1 MKSAVIFLA
10 VVLILSLC
18 ACTSESADSTS
29 SAVLSQTESET
40 VSIPT
45 ETSSEEISS
54 ETVVSSTI
62 PESSSSVPSVAVP
75 SSSVPAPSSKPVP
88 SSAPAVSSSSAPE
101 VSKVKMYEVTD
112 PKNERGLS
120 TARNG
125 YGFGIAENEKPPQ
138 MSLDNQTKF
147 DGFNG
152 VRALAVDT
160 KTEEKVMYLT
170 FDNGYEY
177 KNLTGKILDVL
188 KEKKVKAAFFPTLSY
203 IKNNG
208 NFIKRMIDEGHI
220 VGNHSATHP
229 DFSTISRTEM
239 ANEIYLVDKYLQDNF
254 GYKSYYFR
262 FPSGAH
268 SECALELVS
277 SVGFKSIFWSVAYSD
292 WDTGNQ
298 KGTDYA
304 YDTVTSRFHPG
315 AVILL
320 HAVSVDNANALGKI
334 IDRAREMGY
343 RFATLDEYYK

>member
-1 MKSAVIFLA
+1 MKIAALFLS
-10 VVLILSLC
+10 VVLILTLLSG
-18 ACTSESADSTS
+18 CTKDGS
-29 SAVLSQTESET
+29 VLSSSDVLSHTEESSSSEVSSLAPSSSEPT
-40 VSIPT
+40 VS
-45 ETSSEEISS
+45 SSSQ
-54 ETVVSSTI
+54 
-62 PESSSSVPSVAVP
+62 ESSSSVPSKVEV
-75 SSSVPAPSSKPVP
+75 SSVPPAPSSKPVP
-88 SSAPAVSSSSAPE
+88 SSAPAVSSSSAPA

-125 YGFGIAENEKPPQ
+125 YGFGIAENEEPPQ

-147 DGFNG
+147 DGLKG
-152 VRALAVDT
+152 VRALALDT

-268 SECALELVS
+268 SECALELVT
-277 SVGFKSIFWSVAYSD
+277 SVGFKSIFWSVAYGD

-298 KGTDYA
+298 KGTQYA
-304 YDTVTSRFHPG
+304 IDTVTSRFHPG

-320 HAVSVDNANALGKI
+320 HAVSVDNANALSAI
-334 IDRAREMGY
+334 IDKAHEMGY
-343 RFATLDEYYK
+343 RFATLDEYFK